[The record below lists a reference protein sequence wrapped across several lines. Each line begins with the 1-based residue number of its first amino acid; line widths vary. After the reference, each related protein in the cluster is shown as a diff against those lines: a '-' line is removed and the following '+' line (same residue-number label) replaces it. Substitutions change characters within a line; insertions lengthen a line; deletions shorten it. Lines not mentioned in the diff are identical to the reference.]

1 MHVFFVFGKGFVN
14 SQSENVHYRDITAT
28 NYQEIILQNNMSL
41 PIHFA
46 PLQGYTDDTF
56 RRIHHQLAGG
66 IDTYYTPFVRME
78 AGGVR
83 SKDMRDIRP
92 EFNEGVPVVPQI
104 IVKSMKEFDYLVN
117 IVEEKGYQR
126 IDINMGCPFP
136 MQAKHGRGSGLLA
149 HTDIISEMAKRMADM
164 KHLQFSVKMRLGWEN
179 ADEWRPVLDM
189 LNDTPLQQI
198 TLHPRIGTQQY
209 KGSVNM
215 DAFREFYGLCK
226 HPLLYNGDIT
236 TLDGIRS
243 IEQEFP
249 KLAGIMI
256 GRGLLA
262 RPWLAAEYAA
272 GTEWSDQK
280 RRTLL
285 HDIHDQLKAHF
296 ETTANSE
303 AQVHTRLRLFWEY
316 MEEELG
322 KKLYKKIMKAGNL
335 KNYLAAV
342 REV

>member
-1 MHVFFVFGKGFVN
+1 
-14 SQSENVHYRDITAT
+14 
-28 NYQEIILQNNMSL
+28 MSK

-46 PLQGYTDDTF
+46 PLQGYTDDVY
-56 RRIHHQLAGG
+56 RRIHHELIGG
-66 IDTYYTPFVRME
+66 ISTYYTPFVRME
-78 AGGVR
+78 GGGVR

-104 IVKSMKEFDYLVN
+104 IVKSMKEFDYLVG
-117 IVEEKGYQR
+117 IVEEKGYKE

-149 HTDIISEMAKRMADM
+149 HTDIVQELAKAIQE
-164 KHLQFSVKMRLGWEN
+164 KSHLSVSVKMRLGWE
-179 ADEWRPVLDM
+179 DKEEWKPVLDL
-189 LNDTPLQQI
+189 LNNIPLKQI

-209 KGSVNM
+209 KGKVDMESF
-215 DAFREFYGLCK
+215 DAFYNTCK
-226 HPLLYNGDIT
+226 HPLIYNGDLT
-236 TLDGIRS
+236 T
-243 IEQEFP
+243 IEDIHRIENSYP

-262 RPWLAAEYAA
+262 RPTLSAEYASEKEYSEA
-272 GTEWSDQK
+272 E
-280 RRTLL
+280 RRNLL
-285 HDIHDQLKAHF
+285 HAMHDRLIAHY

-303 AQVHTRLRLFWEY
+303 AQIHSRMRLFWEY
-316 MEEELG
+316 METEIG
-322 KKLYKKIMKAGNL
+322 RKVYKKIMKAGNL